1 MEVIK
6 ELPEVFEEFA
16 EQRKNSF
23 LAMKQLKDKG
33 IPETKIKRSVKIMK
47 ERYEALELNIVKI
60 PVEDTIMMS
69 GIDNNGDV
77 GDWGEE
83 DLGF

>member
-1 MEVIK
+1 
-6 ELPEVFEEFA
+6 
-16 EQRKNSF
+16 
-23 LAMKQLKDKG
+23 
-33 IPETKIKRSVKIMK
+33 MK

-69 GIDNNGDV
+69 GFDNNGDV
-77 GDWGEE
+77 GDMGGE